1 MKKSPGGRIECP
13 SALPAPL
20 SSLYP
25 ITMIR
30 RVCVFCGSAM
40 GVSPAFREAAAALG
54 TQFVERGLGLVFG
67 GGSVGLMGVVADA
80 VLDGGG
86 EVIGVIPQAL
96 ATKELLH
103 VGVRDMRRVGDM
115 HERKAVMAE
124 NADAFVA
131 LPGGYGTFEELFEVI
146 TWAQLG
152 FHRKN
157 IGLLNV
163 DSYFDPLVKFIDHAI
178 ESGFIKPAHR
188 ELIFVEREPAALLD
202 RLVTHQMPVVRRWLG
217 PDET

>member
-1 MKKSPGGRIECP
+1 
-13 SALPAPL
+13 
-20 SSLYP
+20 
-25 ITMIR
+25 
-30 RVCVFCGSAM
+30 M
-40 GVSPAFREAAAALG
+40 GVGPAFREAAAALG
-54 TQFVERGLGLVFG
+54 VELVERGWGLVFG

-80 VLDGGG
+80 VLEGGG

-103 VGVRDMRRVGDM
+103 VGVRDMRRVRDM
-115 HERKAVMAE
+115 HERKAVMSE
-124 NADAFVA
+124 HADAFVA

-163 DSYFDPLVKFIDHAI
+163 GGYFDPLVNLIDRAI
-178 ESGFIKPAHR
+178 ESGFIKAAHR
-188 ELIFVEREPAALLD
+188 DLIFVESAPAALLD
-202 RLVTHQMPVVRRWLG
+202 RLATHQMPAVRRWLG
-217 PDET
+217 PDEA